1 MAQQLAC
8 LIISRG
14 IRQLWP
20 AHYMVPR
27 VDKQNHLNEGCVI
40 QLGCRLIFLGVMQL
54 PLRCLHRVLHF
65 FEAVAT
71 SRTCLLIKRK
81 TSIDPDMQMMW
92 GRHLKAVLDGVILQ
106 DTVHYFSLDVEQ
118 KILQCFILGRP
129 PESPPS
135 FRNAQFAEVFSID
148 LSLVQLPNLRTGFLA
163 LGRSQA
169 WELHPG
175 SLRLELWVQQHREYW
190 VWQKN

>member
-8 LIISRG
+8 LIKSRG

-27 VDKQNHLNEGCVI
+27 VDKQKHLNEGCVI

-92 GRHLKAVLDGVILQ
+92 GRRLKAVLDGVILQ
-106 DTVHYFSLDVEQ
+106 DTVHYFRLDVEQ
-118 KILQCFILGRP
+118 ILFNPGPDKRP
-129 PESPPS
+129 E
-135 FRNAQFAEVFSID
+135 E
-148 LSLVQLPNLRTGFLA
+148 GH
-163 LGRSQA
+163 GC
-169 WELHPG
+169 
-175 SLRLELWVQQHREYW
+175 
-190 VWQKN
+190 